1 MELLPLIQGFVVIIM
16 IGAIYSLW
24 QTSRAYGGLVG
35 KGLRWIG
42 LGICFFSLEA
52 LDRVLGH
59 LSFVN
64 AFFGIN
70 AEVVHYA
77 LLLLGLL
84 FSGIGF
90 SVLTKI
96 NK

>member
-1 MELLPLIQGFVVIIM
+1 MELLPLVQGFIVIIM

-35 KGLRWIG
+35 RGLRWIG
-42 LGICFFSLEA
+42 TGICFFSVEA

-59 LSFVN
+59 LSFVTSS
-64 AFFGIN
+64 FGAN
-70 AEVVHYA
+70 AEIAHYA
-77 LLLLGLL
+77 LLLFGLL

-90 SVLTKI
+90 SILTKI